1 MNLKNTLILVAVLG
15 AGYWGY
21 TYWKRKQYK
30 EVIED
35 GSFTIYVKE

>member
-1 MNLKNTLILVAVLG
+1 MSLKKTLVWVAVLG
-15 AGYWGY
+15 GAYWAY
-21 TYWKRKQYK
+21 SYWKRKQYK